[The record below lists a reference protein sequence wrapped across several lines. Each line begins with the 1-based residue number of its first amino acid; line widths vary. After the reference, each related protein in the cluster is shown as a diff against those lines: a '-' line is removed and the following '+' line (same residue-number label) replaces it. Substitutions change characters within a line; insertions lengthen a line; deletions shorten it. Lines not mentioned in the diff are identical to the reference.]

1 MPIIFLI
8 FIFFTVPYLM
18 FSSAMEHAASSPK
31 IRKSLKKD
39 ILVSTLP
46 VIYAFASDKS
56 VLVIG
61 AWESMAKSI
70 SLFGGNAL
78 SLIAFPAISF
88 FSIQAIRIGFFN
100 QSPPFSA
107 RQFIVFIIIFY
118 TLFLYS
124 MNNTEI
130 MILSY
135 QFPIVLMFIIGILYF
150 VFLGACHTIFAKF
163 ISLMNISGFAI
174 SIINENSL
182 YSEKYF
188 LLLQLLPKFPEKVG
202 FIIVAV
208 STLVSAY
215 NYCVE
220 RDWLPPLPI

>member
-1 MPIIFLI
+1 
-8 FIFFTVPYLM
+8 M

-31 IRKSLKKD
+31 IRKSLRKD
-39 ILVSTLP
+39 IIGSTLP

-56 VLVIG
+56 VLALG
-61 AWESMAKSI
+61 AWESMAKSV
-70 SLFGGNAL
+70 SLFGGSAL

-88 FSIQAIRIGFFN
+88 FSMQAIRIGFLN
-100 QSPPFSA
+100 QSPQFSA
-107 RQFIVFIIIFY
+107 RQFVVFIFLFY
-118 TLFLYS
+118 VLFLYS
-124 MNNTEI
+124 MNNTDVI
-130 MILSY
+130 ILSY
-135 QFPIVLMFIIGILYF
+135 QFPVILMFIIGVLYF
-150 VFLGACHTIFAKF
+150 IFLGACHTIFAKI

-188 LLLQLLPKFPEKVG
+188 LLLQLLPKFPDKVG
-202 FIIVAV
+202 FVIVVV

-215 NYCVE
+215 NYGVE